1 MDKILNLSA
10 FGEEIR
16 KPNVF
21 NAGISTQ
28 REIQTDQPTE
38 QSDKSYKGKVFSKVL
53 QNIVQTKLL
62 HWQSLKY
69 GQHKALDELF
79 NGLIES
85 GDTLAE
91 SIMGKYGRPV
101 LNEDDLRLN
110 LMNFKDPENLDL
122 TEFTTSMYVF
132 YATEC
137 KDTFSSDSEILNL
150 LDEILSLID
159 QVKYLLTLK

>member
-10 FGEEIR
+10 FGEEVRPPHAIG
-16 KPNVF
+16 
-21 NAGISTQ
+21 AGIATQ
-28 REIQTDQPTE
+28 KEIQMDQPIA
-38 QSDKSYKGKVFSKVL
+38 QADKSYKGKVFSKVL
-53 QNIVQTKLL
+53 QNIAQTKLL

-79 NGLIES
+79 NGLVES

-91 SIMGKYGRPV
+91 SIMGKHGRPV
-101 LNEDDLRLN
+101 LNEEDLCLN

-122 TEFTTSMYVF
+122 TEFTTSMYLF
-132 YATEC
+132 YSTEC
-137 KDTFSSDSEILNL
+137 KETFSSDSEILNL